1 MLRGFFKA
9 TAFAFLTAVSMPAA
23 AIFQNGG
30 FESGNFNGWTTGFGV
45 NNGMT
50 GAQPFTSASISLSS
64 GGSFRGAV
72 ASAGPDLVGAPITLP
87 HVGGRTARVN
97 NDATGGYANFI
108 SQTDVITNADRDA
121 TDNKLHVRFD
131 YAVVLEDPGHS
142 ADAQPFF
149 FIRVRD
155 VTAGTTLFEDFSFA
169 GQTGTQF
176 QPLANTS
183 YRYLNW
189 KGADVV
195 VPDASVGHSIEV
207 YLLASDCSP
216 SAHLGYAY
224 LDGFGSQVVTPPA
237 PPPAG
242 GIVPAPTLDETALIG
257 LGLLLLGAA
266 VVSTRRS

>member
-1 MLRGFFKA
+1 MLRAFFKA
-9 TAFAFLTAVSMPAA
+9 MTCAVLCAISLQAA
-23 AIFQNGG
+23 AIFHNGG
-30 FESGNFNGWTTGFGV
+30 FESGDFSGWTTGYGT
-45 NNGMT
+45 NNGLT
-50 GAQPFTSASISLSS
+50 GSQPFTSASINLGS

-72 ASAGPDLVGAPITLP
+72 VSAGPDLVGAPITLP

-97 NDATGGYANFI
+97 NGDTGGYANFI

-121 TDNKLHVRFD
+121 GDQKLHVRFD
-131 YAVVLEDPGHS
+131 YAVVLENPGH
-142 ADAQPFF
+142 DPDEQPFF
-149 FIRVRD
+149 FVRVRD
-155 VTAGTTLFEDFSFA
+155 VTAGTTLYEDFSFA

-183 YRYLNW
+183 YAYLNW

-224 LDGFGSQVVTPPA
+224 LDGFGSQVVTPP
-237 PPPAG
+237 PSSRPA
-242 GIVPAPTLDETALIG
+242 VPAPMFDEMALIG

-266 VVSTRRS
+266 VVSMRRA